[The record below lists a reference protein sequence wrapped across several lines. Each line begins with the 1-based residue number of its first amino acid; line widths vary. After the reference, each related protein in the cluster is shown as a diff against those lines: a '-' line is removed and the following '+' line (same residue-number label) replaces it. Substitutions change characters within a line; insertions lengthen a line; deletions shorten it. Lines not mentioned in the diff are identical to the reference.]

1 MRSPSDNQPPS
12 ARRSH
17 PKPPWS
23 AHPGGL
29 RLDASVMSIE
39 PYRIDPDDPRAP
51 PQEVWDRLTPSER
64 ARLLEELPSEFPVSE
79 AMPPEGDPHFDAKV
93 QTRLTLGGFFS
104 RTGRKVYL
112 GCELPVYYPGER
124 MFAPD
129 VIAVMDVE
137 PHSRMRWV
145 VSAEGKGLDFA
156 LEVHVAGERR
166 KDLERNVE
174 RFARLGIREYFL
186 FDRGRL
192 KLTGWRLAGEGRR
205 VYQPIVPQQGF
216 YPSEVLGLE
225 LQLEGERLRFYHGRA
240 PLPEA
245 DEMIATLERMVGEAE
260 AHRTEEAQLRAEL
273 ERRLAQEERLR
284 LEEAHRREESE
295 RKLAEALA
303 ELERL
308 RGGRR

>member
-1 MRSPSDNQPPS
+1 MSLGSM
-12 ARRSH
+12 
-17 PKPPWS
+17 
-23 AHPGGL
+23 
-29 RLDASVMSIE
+29 SVDS
-39 PYRIDPDDPRAP
+39 YRVDPDDPRAP
-51 PQEVWDRLTPSER
+51 PQELWERLTPEER
-64 ARLLEELPSEFPVSE
+64 VRVIDSLPSEFPVSE
-79 AMPPEGDPHFDAKV
+79 ANPPEGDAHFEAKV
-93 QTRLTLGGFFS
+93 RAREVLGGFFS

-112 GCELPVYYPGER
+112 GSELPVYYPGEP

-129 VIAVMDVE
+129 VMAVMDVE

-145 VSAEGKGLDFA
+145 VSAEGRGLDLA

-192 KLTGWRLAGEGRR
+192 KLTGWRLAGQERR
-205 VYQPIVPQQGF
+205 VYQPILPQQGF
-216 YPSEVLGLE
+216 YTSEVLGLE
-225 LQLEGERLRFYHGRA
+225 LQLEGERLRFFLGRA

-260 AHRTEEAQLRAEL
+260 VHRTEEARLRAEL
-273 ERRLAQEERLR
+273 EQRLVEEVSLR
-284 LEEAHRREESE
+284 AEEVRRREESE
-295 RKLAEALA
+295 RRLAEALV

-308 RGGRR
+308 RSGNR

>member
-1 MRSPSDNQPPS
+1 MS
-12 ARRSH
+12 ADS
-17 PKPPWS
+17 
-23 AHPGGL
+23 
-29 RLDASVMSIE
+29 
-39 PYRIDPDDPRAP
+39 YRVDPDDPRAP
-51 PQEVWDRLTPSER
+51 PQELWERLTPEER
-64 ARLLEELPSEFPVSE
+64 ARIVDSLPSEFPVSE
-79 AMPPEGDPHFDAKV
+79 ANPPEGDPHFEAKV
-93 QTRLTLGGFFS
+93 RAREVLGGYFS
-104 RTGRKVYL
+104 RIGRKVYL

-145 VSAEGKGLDFA
+145 VSAEGKGLDLA

-166 KDLERNVE
+166 KDLEKNVE

-192 KLTGWRLAGEGRR
+192 KLTGWRLAVEGRR
-205 VYQPIVPQQGF
+205 VYQPILPQQGF
-216 YPSEVLGLE
+216 YTSEVLGLE
-225 LQLEGERLRFYHGRA
+225 LQLEGERLRFFHGRA

-260 AHRTEEAQLRAEL
+260 AHRTEEAQLRSEL
-273 ERRLAQEERLR
+273 EQRLAQEEQLR
-284 LEEAHRREESE
+284 TEEVRRREESE

-308 RGGRR
+308 RAGRR

>member
-1 MRSPSDNQPPS
+1 MSSSTMS
-12 ARRSH
+12 ADS
-17 PKPPWS
+17 
-23 AHPGGL
+23 
-29 RLDASVMSIE
+29 
-39 PYRIDPDDPRAP
+39 YRVDPDDPRAP
-51 PQEVWDRLTPSER
+51 PQELWERLTPEER
-64 ARLLEELPSEFPVSE
+64 ARIVDSLPSEFPVSE
-79 AMPPEGDPHFDAKV
+79 ANPPEGDPHFEAKV
-93 QTRLTLGGFFS
+93 RAREVLGGYFS
-104 RTGRKVYL
+104 RIGRKVYL

-145 VSAEGKGLDFA
+145 VDAEGKGLDLA

-166 KDLERNVE
+166 KDLEKNVE

-192 KLTGWRLAGEGRR
+192 KLTGWRLVGEGRR
-205 VYQPIVPQQGF
+205 VYQPILPQQGF
-216 YPSEVLGLE
+216 YTSEVLGLE
-225 LQLEGERLRFYHGRA
+225 LQLEGERLRFFHGRA

-273 ERRLAQEERLR
+273 EQRLAQESL
-284 LEEAHRREESE
+284 RREESE

-308 RGGRR
+308 RAGRR